1 MAALKYWVWL
11 TALPGLSNRSRL
23 LLLERYGS
31 PEDVYY
37 ADSEELAQVEGL
49 TPGQAALLADKS
61 LSRADRILADCAR
74 GEMFLLTMQDAAYP
88 ARLRDIFDPPVLLYG
103 KGSLPLFDEEA
114 AIAVVGTRS
123 CTPYGLR
130 CAHRMGYELARQG
143 AVVVSGMAKGI
154 DGAAMRGALQA
165 GGFTAAVLG
174 GGVDVVYPA
183 ENRRLYED
191 IAATG
196 VLLSEYPPGTEPLP
210 GHFPVRNRIISGLS
224 LAALVVEAPVRS
236 GALITAHAAL
246 DQGRDVFAVP
256 GPIDAAASVGCNR
269 LIRDGAGLAASGWDI
284 LSVYHSRFPHR
295 LHPAHVTVPEPGDA
309 PKPEEDKSSP
319 LPDTPPEP
327 AQKPQLPVLDLDRN
341 REGLTDDQLALIR
354 VLDTETPLLTDEA
367 AEQTGL
373 PVRRVLSALTVLEID
388 GYAQRSGPRSYVRT
402 VRLHSE
408 KEGS

>member
-11 TALPGLSNRSRL
+11 TTLPGLGQRTKLQLLEHFASPEEIYFAPEEEL
-23 LLLERYGS
+23 LL
-31 PEDVYY
+31 
-37 ADSEELAQVEGL
+37 AEGV
-49 TPGQAALLADKS
+49 TKTQCALLVDKS
-61 LSRADRILADCAR
+61 LDRAEKVLEDCAKD
-74 GEMFLLTMQDAAYP
+74 GQFLLTMDDAAYP
-88 ARLRDIFDPPVLLYG
+88 ARLRNIYDPPLLLYG
-103 KGSLPLFDEEA
+103 KGSLPLFDEEVA
-114 AIAVVGTRS
+114 VTVVGTRS
-123 CTPYGLR
+123 CTPYGVKAASEL
-130 CAHRMGYELARQG
+130 GYELAKQG
-143 AVVVSGMAKGI
+143 ALLVSGMAKGI

-309 PKPEEDKSSP
+309 LKPEEDKSSP

-341 REGLTDDQLALIR
+341 REELTDDQLALIR

>member
-1 MAALKYWVWL
+1 
-11 TALPGLSNRSRL
+11 
-23 LLLERYGS
+23 
-31 PEDVYY
+31 
-37 ADSEELAQVEGL
+37 
-49 TPGQAALLADKS
+49 
-61 LSRADRILADCAR
+61 
-74 GEMFLLTMQDAAYP
+74 
-88 ARLRDIFDPPVLLYG
+88 
-103 KGSLPLFDEEA
+103 
-114 AIAVVGTRS
+114 
-123 CTPYGLR
+123 
-130 CAHRMGYELARQG
+130 MGYELARQG

-224 LAALVVEAPVRS
+224 LASLVVEAPVRS

-295 LHPAHVTVPEPGDA
+295 LHPAHVTVPEPGDT
-309 PKPEEDKSSP
+309 PKPEEDKPSP
-319 LPDTPPEP
+319 LPETRPEP
-327 AQKPQLPVLDLDRN
+327 AHKPQLPVLDLDRN

-373 PVRRVLSALTVLEID
+373 PVRRVLSALTVLEIH
-388 GYAQRSGPRSYVRT
+388 GYTQRFGPRSYVRT
-402 VRLHSE
+402 VRLHS
-408 KEGS
+408 

>member
-11 TALPGLSNRSRL
+11 TTLPGLGERAKLQL
-23 LLLERYGS
+23 LAHFGS
-31 PEDVYY
+31 PEEIYF
-37 ADSEELAQVEGL
+37 APEGELLLAEGITKL
-49 TPGQAALLADKS
+49 QAALLADKS
-61 LSRADRILADCAR
+61 LDRAEKVLEDCAR
-74 GEMFLLTMQDAAYP
+74 DGQFLLTMDDAGYP
-88 ARLRDIFDPPVLLYG
+88 ARLRNIYDPPLLLYG
-103 KGSLPLFDEEA
+103 KGSLPLFDDEVA
-114 AIAVVGTRS
+114 VTVVGTRD
-123 CTPYGLR
+123 CTPYGVRAASQL
-130 CAHRMGYELARQG
+130 GYELARQG
-143 AVVVSGMAKGI
+143 ALLVSGMAKGI

-295 LHPAHVTVPEPGDA
+295 LHPAQMTVPEPGET
-309 PKPEEDKSSP
+309 PRQEESP
-319 LPDTPPEP
+319 PPAQAPEP
-327 AQKPQLPVLDLDRN
+327 EAPAAPELPVLDLDRN

>member
-74 GEMFLLTMQDAAYP
+74 GDMFLLTMQDAAYP

-210 GHFPVRNRIISGLS
+210 GHFPVRNRIILS
-224 LAALVVEAPVRS
+224 L
-236 GALITAHAAL
+236 IH
-246 DQGRDVFAVP
+246 
-256 GPIDAAASVGCNR
+256 I
-269 LIRDGAGLAASGWDI
+269 
-284 LSVYHSRFPHR
+284 
-295 LHPAHVTVPEPGDA
+295 
-309 PKPEEDKSSP
+309 
-319 LPDTPPEP
+319 
-327 AQKPQLPVLDLDRN
+327 
-341 REGLTDDQLALIR
+341 
-354 VLDTETPLLTDEA
+354 
-367 AEQTGL
+367 
-373 PVRRVLSALTVLEID
+373 
-388 GYAQRSGPRSYVRT
+388 
-402 VRLHSE
+402 
-408 KEGS
+408 

>member
-37 ADSEELAQVEGL
+37 ADPEELAQVEGL

-61 LSRADRILADCAR
+61 LTRADRILADCAR
-74 GEMFLLTMQDAAYP
+74 GDMFLLTMQDAAYP

-174 GGVDVVYPA
+174 GGVDVVYPV

-295 LHPAHVTVPEPGDA
+295 LHPAHVTVPEP
-309 PKPEEDKSSP
+309 
-319 LPDTPPEP
+319 

>member
-37 ADSEELAQVEGL
+37 ADAEELALTEGL
-49 TPGQAALLADKS
+49 TPGQAQLLSDKS
-61 LSRADRILADCAR
+61 LTRADRILADCAR
-74 GEMFLLTMQDAAYP
+74 GDIFLLTMQDAAYP

-196 VLLSEYPPGTEPLP
+196 VLLSEYPPGTEPK
-210 GHFPVRNRIISGLS
+210 GSHFPVRNRIISGLS
-224 LAALVVEAPVRS
+224 LGVLVVEAPERS
-236 GALITAHAAL
+236 GALITANTAL
-246 DQGRDVFAVP
+246 EQGRDVFAVP
-256 GPIDAAASVGCNR
+256 GPINADTSRGCNQ
-269 LIRDGAGLAASGWDI
+269 LIRDGAGLVMEAWDVLGTYQRQFPQKLRPIRAAM
-284 LSVYHSRFPHR
+284 
-295 LHPAHVTVPEPGDA
+295 PET
-309 PKPEEDKSSP
+309 PKGAADETR
-319 LPDTPPEP
+319 DTPVP
-327 AQKPQLPVLDLDRN
+327 AKQEGEKTPARPVLDLAG
-341 REGLTDDQLALIR
+341 EGAALTDDQKR
-354 VLDTETPLLTDEA
+354 VLRVLPADRPLLADEA
-367 AEQTGL
+367 AVMTEL
-373 PVRRVLSALTVLEID
+373 PVRRVLSALTMLEID
-388 GYAQRSGPRSYVRT
+388 GYVCRQGAGSFLRT
-402 VRLHSE
+402 VELRE
-408 KEGS
+408 E